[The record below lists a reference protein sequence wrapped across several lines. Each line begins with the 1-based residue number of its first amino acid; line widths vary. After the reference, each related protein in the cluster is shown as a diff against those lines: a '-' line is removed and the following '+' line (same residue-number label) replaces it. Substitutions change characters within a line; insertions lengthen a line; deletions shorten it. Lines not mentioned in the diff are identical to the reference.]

1 MSIFSSIY
9 TMIRQVLGRVIPYQ
23 NIQQVENIDTP
34 LSQEMQI
41 ALEAWHRA
49 YLDKPIY
56 KNEQVKTLNIPAFIA
71 SEISRQ
77 VTLEFKW
84 SITAGKDD
92 GTGEDITNPRSEF
105 LSREFEKLATQLRS
119 KAEIG
124 CAAGGMTIKPYV
136 RDGHIYFDYT
146 PDWDLYPIAFGDD
159 GDLSDVVFRDVFSE
173 GKTYYSRLER
183 HTVDGDK
190 IKITQRAFKSS
201 SRDALGKEIALTE
214 VSQWKDLKPVVYV
227 NNVDGQLFGWFR
239 VASANTVDPISPM
252 GVAVFAKSMDT
263 IKEADIQYSRL
274 LWEFEGGEM
283 AVDVDPMAL
292 RPIDGVMRNGAKAME
307 TPKLNER
314 LFRAVDLGTDDTYH
328 VFAPTLRDS
337 SLVAGLNQILMKIE
351 DQSGLAR
358 GTLSDA
364 NTEARTATE
373 LTILRSRTYTTIA
386 DNQQALERAL
396 REVVRAMDKYADLY
410 NLAPA
415 GEYEVS
421 FDWDDSV
428 IADTETQLQQRL
440 LLLNNGMMSKIEMRM
455 WFFGETRAQAEKA
468 LQEVQQEKVSEMQ
481 AAMAIQRPNPDQSD
495 VTVPTDND
503 NDNAD
508 QDGGN
513 PATPFGSGFGEE

>member
-49 YLDKPIY
+49 YLDKPNY
-56 KNEQVKTLNIPAFIA
+56 KGKQVKTLNIPAFIA

-92 GTGEDITNPRSEF
+92 STGEDITNPRSEF
-105 LSREFEKLATQLRS
+105 LSKEFEKLATQLRS
-119 KAEIG
+119 KTEIG

-159 GDLSDVVFRDVFSE
+159 SDLSDVVFRDMFSE
-173 GKTYYSRLER
+173 GKIYYSRLER
-183 HTVDGDK
+183 HTVEGDR

-201 SRDALGKEIALTE
+201 SRDALGKEIPLTE
-214 VSQWKDLKPVVYV
+214 VPQWKDLKPVVYV

-239 VASANTVDPISPM
+239 VASANTVDPLSPM

-263 IKEADIQYSRL
+263 IKEADTQYSRL

-283 AVDVDPMAL
+283 AIDVDPMAL

-314 LFRAVDLGTDDTYH
+314 LFRAVDLGTDETYH

-373 LTILRSRTYTTIA
+373 LTILRNRTYTTIA

-440 LLLNNGMMSKIEMRM
+440 LMLNNGMMSKIEMRM

-481 AAMAIQRPNPDQSD
+481 AAMAIQQPNPDQSD
-495 VTVPTDND
+495 VTVPPDDGGGT
-503 NDNAD
+503 D
-508 QDGGN
+508 QDGIN
-513 PATPFGSGFGEE
+513 PATPFGSGPGEE

>member
-49 YLDKPIY
+49 YLDKPNY
-56 KNEQVKTLNIPAFIA
+56 KGKQVKTLNIPAFIA

-92 GTGEDITNPRSEF
+92 STGEDITNPRSEF
-105 LSREFEKLATQLRS
+105 LSKEFEKLATQLRS
-119 KAEIG
+119 KTEIG

-159 GDLSDVVFRDVFSE
+159 SDLSDVVFRDMFSE

-183 HTVDGDK
+183 HTVEGDR

-201 SRDALGKEIALTE
+201 SRDALGKEISLTE
-214 VSQWKDLKPVVYV
+214 VPQWKDLKPVVYV

-239 VASANTVDPISPM
+239 VASANTVDPLSPM

-263 IKEADIQYSRL
+263 IKEADTQYSRL

-283 AVDVDPMAL
+283 AIDVDPMAL
-292 RPIDGVMRNGAKAME
+292 RPIDGVMRNG
-307 TPKLNER
+307 
-314 LFRAVDLGTDDTYH
+314 
-328 VFAPTLRDS
+328 DS

-373 LTILRSRTYTTIA
+373 LTILRNRTYTTIA

-440 LLLNNGMMSKIEMRM
+440 LMLNNGMMSKIEMRM

-481 AAMAIQRPNPDQSD
+481 AAMAIQQPNPDQSD
-495 VTVPTDND
+495 VTVPPDD
-503 NDNAD
+503 DGGAD
-508 QDGGN
+508 QDGSN
-513 PATPFGSGFGEE
+513 PATPFGSGPGEE